1 MHAATH
7 SMWVCSAG
15 LLTQSCINCRASSI
29 VMARMISPL
38 HATVA
43 SLTSIVM
50 TVVAKPNA
58 TEQGH
63 AAHTKAADSQQGLRG
78 KFNRPINVT
87 FFGAGS
93 GFCPTL
99 CRDVLL
105 TPGAER
111 GEFRL
116 CDIDAD
122 RLATMQQV
130 ITKLIRDAG
139 RGDGWT

>member
-7 SMWVCSAG
+7 SMCVRNAG
-15 LLTQSCINCRASSI
+15 LATHSCIHCLDSSS

-38 HATVA
+38 HVRTA
-43 SLTSIVM
+43 SLTSVHM
-50 TVVAKPNA
+50 TAVAKA
-58 TEQGH
+58 SSEQGH

-87 FFGAGS
+87 FLGAGS

-116 CDIDAD
+116 CDLDAE
-122 RLATMQQV
+122 RL
-130 ITKLIRDAG
+130 
-139 RGDGWT
+139 